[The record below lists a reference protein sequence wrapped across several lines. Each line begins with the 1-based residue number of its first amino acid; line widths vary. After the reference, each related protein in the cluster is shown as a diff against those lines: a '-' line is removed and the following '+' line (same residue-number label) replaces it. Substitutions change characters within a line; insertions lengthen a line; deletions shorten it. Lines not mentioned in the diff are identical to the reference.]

1 MTNFLEARTMNL
13 NVRVSPMMKLE
24 LTESAKRIGLNIT
37 DFIYIAIAKSESM
50 DRDTEKVNSEKLKL
64 QQQVKELQTS
74 LSRYETIIAPLA
86 KELVGVEITDPK
98 GQRILMKDKFQLT
111 ELVFNNFQT
120 KIK

>member
-1 MTNFLEARTMNL
+1 
-13 NVRVSPMMKLE
+13 
-24 LTESAKRIGLNIT
+24 
-37 DFIYIAIAKSESM
+37 M

-64 QQQVKELQTS
+64 QQQVEELQTS

-120 KIK
+120 RIK